1 MASNIAGG
9 LTVAVLALALV
20 LGGLGAGIV
29 VSGRGTGGVT
39 TATATTTTTTT
50 VAQANTS
57 EPYVLKLVVATDSIF
72 NSTASDQP
80 AFFVVG
86 PNGLQSAGSISLPA
100 HRLIELVIVNYD
112 DGNASLVQPN
122 VNVVSG
128 TQGGTIFFASND
140 NINST
145 NSQGG
150 IIVRGG
156 ETVSSVPLDEVA
168 HTFTVPSLNL
178 NVPVPLSS
186 TVVAYFTIDHAGTFT
201 WYCLTACGDA
211 AMSTTGWMTGSLAA
225 S

>member
-1 MASNIAGG
+1 M
-9 LTVAVLALALV
+9 LALALV

-29 VSGRGTGGVT
+29 VSGHGSGGVT
-39 TATATTTTTTT
+39 TTTATTTVST
-50 VAQANTS
+50 ANSS

-72 NSTASDQP
+72 NSSAADQP

-86 PNGLQSAGSISLPA
+86 PNGLESAASISLPA

-122 VNVVSG
+122 ENVVSG

-145 NSQGG
+145 QGSSG
-150 IIVRGG
+150 IVVRGG
-156 ETVSSVPLDEVA
+156 QTVSTVPLDEVA
-168 HTFTVPSLNL
+168 HTFTVPALNL
-178 NVPVPLSS
+178 NVPIPLSS
-186 TVVAYFTIDHAGTFT
+186 TVVAYFTIDHAGSFV
-201 WYCLTACGDA
+201 WYCFTACGDS
-211 AMSTTGWMTGSLAA
+211 AMSTSGWMTGSLAA